1 MITITEA
8 HIDEALAICEAGGRD
23 GIGYDQAAWCGTAMC
38 VLGWARKIAGAKG
51 RHTGP
56 RDGEIDTTPRAQ
68 TLARL
73 MDYPR
78 PDVLRV
84 MRAVR
89 PDGRINLAGMDM
101 RGLDLRGFDFTD
113 ANLRGTDFCGSDLRW
128 AKFTGADMQGA
139 ILTGARRDC
148 VPIGEPR

>member
-23 GIGYDQAAWCGTAMC
+23 RIGYDQAAWCGTAMC

-68 TLARL
+68 AIARL
-73 MDYPR
+73 MRGYSPG
-78 PDVLRV
+78 VLRV
-84 MRAVR
+84 MRAVG

-101 RGLDLRGFDFTD
+101 RGLDLRGVDFTD
-113 ANLRGTDFCGSDLRW
+113 ANLRRTDFRGADLRW
-128 AKFTGADMQGA
+128 AKFTGADLRGAKFTGA
-139 ILTGARRDC
+139 IID
-148 VPIGEPR
+148 